1 MKKIYSAPS
10 IKTVK
15 INTIQI
21 VCESIT
27 QQTTTI
33 NGNEDGFEK
42 ATKDRDNN
50 FEGGI
55 GSLW

>member
-21 VCESIT
+21 VCGSIK

-33 NGNEDGFEK
+33 DGSEAGFEK

-50 FEGGI
+50 FEGSM